1 LLKSLLGRL
10 VGGSFRTITESLIKV
25 KIPPDEKPGTN
36 KKLSLISEEEEEG
49 GGRGG
54 VVDAAAPIIATFE
67 VLPVEPSLMT
77 ITEIR
82 PDKGISGDLI
92 AVYGINFTEQA
103 KVSIGDTEVTKV
115 TFVDN
120 TQINIMIPP
129 DLAPAATTLNVKI
142 DQETASKPFRIL

>member
-1 LLKSLLGRL
+1 MGRL
-10 VGGSFRTITESLIKV
+10 VGGSFRIINEHLIKV
-25 KIPPDEKPGTN
+25 KIPPDEKPETQ
-36 KKLSLISEEEEEG
+36 KKLSLSSEEGQGTGE
-49 GGRGG
+49 
-54 VVDAAAPIIATFE
+54 DASAAATPIIATFDI
-67 VLPVEPSLMT
+67 LPVEPSLIS

-103 KVSIGDTEVTKV
+103 KVSIGTTEVTKV

-120 TQINIMIPP
+120 TQLNIMIPP
-129 DLAPAATTLNVKI
+129 CMASAIKTLNIKI